1 MPKAV
6 LTKTNMN
13 IKTYYTENFPT
24 DDLGYE
30 INEEATFEGLFDEL
44 DNYRDVYAYI
54 GVQDSL
60 VRERL
65 FDRLSVIVGM
75 NYDYIYEQWMRAK

>member
-1 MPKAV
+1 
-6 LTKTNMN
+6 MN
-13 IKTYYTENFPT
+13 IKNYYTLNFPT
-24 DDLGYE
+24 DELGQE

-44 DNYRDVYAYI
+44 DNYRDVYTYI

-65 FDRLSVIVGM
+65 FSRLSEIVGM
-75 NYDYIYEQWMRAK
+75 NYEYVYEQWLRAN

>member
-1 MPKAV
+1 
-6 LTKTNMN
+6 MN
-13 IKTYYTENFPT
+13 IKNYYTLNFPT
-24 DDLGYE
+24 DELGQE

-44 DNYRDVYAYI
+44 DNYRDVYTYI

-65 FDRLSVIVGM
+65 FSRLSEIVGM
-75 NYDYIYEQWMRAK
+75 NYEYIYEQWLRAN